1 MQLVWYLHGEKAEC
15 WSGDGKDRKVS
26 VSYEEKDIVEPKDL
40 MILAKSKEVIIISPW
55 GYNRVKKVPY
65 YEDRI
70 IKKKADEV
78 IEYNQSISSM

>member
-1 MQLVWYLHGEKAEC
+1 
-15 WSGDGKDRKVS
+15 
-26 VSYEEKDIVEPKDL
+26 